1 MGGLK
6 HKINQFYMNTLL
18 STNDETNDDLK
29 LRKYKDFEDFYLTLK
44 NLLND
49 LKKKNKFIAEGVYLK
64 KLSF

>member
-1 MGGLK
+1 
-6 HKINQFYMNTLL
+6 MNTLL